1 MTCKLKHRGQSIL
14 VSKCEISQK
23 LRSIDGW
30 TEQKERQTGDKT
42 SIVNVNGSYSRWVY
56 GCSL

>member
-14 VSKCEISQK
+14 VSKFEISQK

-30 TEQKERQTGDKT
+30 TEQKGRQTGDKT
-42 SIVNVNGSYSRWVY
+42 SIVNVNGSHSRWVY